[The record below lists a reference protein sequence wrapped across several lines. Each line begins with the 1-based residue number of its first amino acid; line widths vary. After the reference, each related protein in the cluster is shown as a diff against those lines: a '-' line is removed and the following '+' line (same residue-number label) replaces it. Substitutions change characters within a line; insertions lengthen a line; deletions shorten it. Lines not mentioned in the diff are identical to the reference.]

1 MAGPEPE
8 TPVEAEAQVGTA
20 AQAGSEPPAAS
31 AAGPGPEV
39 PEAAPRAR
47 AGAAARA
54 RSAWR
59 GWRGRRPFWG
69 GVLVLFGGSEIL
81 FTVRAPLPVVLHI
94 GIQGLA
100 GYLVPAVMVLC
111 GLLILFNPAQRLFY
125 SILAVLASLGSW
137 LTSNLGGFLLGML
150 FGVIGSCLAFGWLPD
165 QPPRRRWLRR
175 DRTGRKAA
183 DPAGV

>member
-1 MAGPEPE
+1 MAGPEPG
-8 TPVEAEAQVGTA
+8 TPAEAPAEAQVEPE
-20 AQAGSEPPAAS
+20 AQAGAEVQVEPK
-31 AAGPGPEV
+31 
-39 PEAAPRAR
+39 AR
-47 AGAAARA
+47 AGAVARA
-54 RSAWR
+54 RRAWR

-69 GVLVLFGGSEIL
+69 GVLVLFGGAEIL
-81 FTVRAPLPVVLHI
+81 FTLRAPLPVVLHI

-183 DPAGV
+183 DLAGV